1 MGSLPYGPLPRDDTK
16 RGARPPLESP
26 AYSPNIPFGAGY
38 SRGAWGV
45 APLARGRSPLEKPLW
60 VEGFFKGGG
69 GVGTPSPLKR
79 VFGYFLHEQKVTRV
93 RAGEAREPSNR
104 MAPTREKKMFLS
116 HPPGDGRI

>member
-16 RGARPPLESP
+16 GGARPPLESP
-26 AYSPNIPFGAGY
+26 AYPTNIPFGAGY

-60 VEGFFKGGG
+60 VEGFLRGRGSRN
-69 GVGTPSPLKR
+69 TLPLKR